1 MISCAERDEKFAE
14 LIKYLIMARK
24 KGVKD
29 AQIDS
34 TLILA
39 YAKTN
44 RLSEL
49 EEFISG
55 PNVAKIQARRC
66 RRSIDP
72 SNRRRRCKACLCA
85 NNYNAA
91 PSTLASQ
98 AIGDRCYDDGFYE
111 AARLLFTNISNFSRL
126 ASALVKLLKF
136 QDAVEAARKANS
148 TRTWKE
154 ARAPVESAALH
165 CPRWIG
171 RGVVSA

>member
-1 MISCAERDEKFAE
+1 MITCAERDEKFAE

-55 PNVAKIQARRC
+55 PNVAKIQVRGC
-66 RRSIDP
+66 RRSIH
-72 SNRRRRCKACLCA
+72 RIVGGGAK
-85 NNYNAA
+85 
-91 PSTLASQ
+91 
-98 AIGDRCYDDGFYE
+98 
-111 AARLLFTNISNFSRL
+111 L
-126 ASALVKLLKF
+126 ASALI
-136 QDAVEAARKANS
+136 NIM
-148 TRTWKE
+148 
-154 ARAPVESAALH
+154 H
-165 CPRWIG
+165 YY
-171 RGVVSA
+171 